1 MGMNP
6 SKFVALCFLVVSL
19 LLVAQVS
26 LGGKLRF
33 TIGTVLQL
41 VGGLF
46 LLLTSLYGLA
56 RYEHNPIVS
65 EYNPLTYLLISGLL
79 FWTIGLFTQIVTV

>member
-1 MGMNP
+1 MNP
-6 SKFVALCFLVVSL
+6 SRLVALCFFFVSVL
-19 LLVAQVS
+19 LLAQVS
-26 LGGKLRF
+26 VGGELRF

-41 VGGLF
+41 AGGLF

-56 RYEHNPIVS
+56 RYEENPIVS

-79 FWTIGLFTQIVTV
+79 LWAVGLLTQIATV